1 MTVKITKRAVDT
13 AQASER
19 DFFIWDSELKGFG
32 LKVTPK
38 GRKVYL
44 VQYRMPGRTTR
55 RYTIG
60 PHGSPWTPSSART
73 EATRILGAVAA
84 GSDPADDKKLAR
96 QDITVSELCDIYL
109 GEGADTKKATTVA
122 MDRSRINAHVR
133 PLLGTK
139 RVKQLSK
146 TDVRKFLTDVAD
158 GKTAKDR
165 KTRKQGRSIIKG
177 GKGVANRTIGMLGA
191 ILEFAVE
198 RGYRSDNPARGV
210 KKYREGRPAR
220 FLSNEEM
227 ARLGDALRDAEQA
240 KVNLYAIAAIR
251 LLLLTGCRKNEILSL
266 KWTEVDFANGM
277 LRLPDSKT
285 GAKIVHLGAPA
296 ISLLSELPRQQGNS
310 FVIAGD
316 RAGHHLINLQ
326 KVWAKVREAAGLE
339 DVRLHDLRHSFASM
353 AARSGESLL
362 VIGKVLGHATTAA
375 TSRYAHL
382 SDDPVKAASEKTSNR
397 IKEFLDGPNF
407 KAL

>member
-1 MTVKITKRAVDT
+1 MTVKITKRAVD
-13 AQASER
+13 AAEASDR
-19 DFFIWDSELKGFG
+19 DLFTWDSELKGFG

-60 PHGSPWTPSSART
+60 SHGSPWTPASART
-73 EATRILGAVAA
+73 EATRILGQVAA
-84 GSDPADDKKLAR
+84 GTDPADEKKLAR
-96 QDITVSELCDIYL
+96 QDVTVSELCDIYL
-109 GEGADTKKATTVA
+109 AEGADTKKASTIA
-122 MDRSRINAHVR
+122 MDRSRIEAHVR
-133 PLLGTK
+133 PLLGKK

-146 TDVRKFLTDVAD
+146 TDIRRFLTDVAD

-177 GKGVANRTIGMLGA
+177 GKGVANRTLGMLGA

-198 RGYRSDNPARGV
+198 RGYRADNPARGI

-227 ARLGDALRDAEQA
+227 ARLGDALRKAEGE
-240 KVNLYAIAAIR
+240 KVNPYAIAAIR

-382 SDDPVKAASEKTSNR
+382 SDDPVRAASEKTSSS
-397 IKEFLDGPNF
+397 IKEFLDG
-407 KAL
+407 